1 MFIKQNGQRSMN
13 LNWSKVALP
22 NSARNSLLNK
32 CVYIVLHKDTVPSL
46 AL

>member
-32 CVYIVLHKDTVPSL
+32 CVYILHKDPVPSL